1 MLINYI
7 HCFIYLNGELLIM
20 NELKMVYYNNLKFN
34 FIIKDIF
41 VLFSLLL
48 ISPFFSHAY
57 LPVSNDLTYSD
68 IIVLFFFL
76 INFFFYFKYFI
87 RYDSL
92 LISLIIIILGFILYN
107 SYQNYNSLLK
117 SMVQSIIVII
127 LLINNFKYF
136 NVSVSNRNKLYI
148 FILIN
153 LMAIFQISLFGNES
167 YAAFNTLPFFDSV
180 DKGFFFILL
189 LSFLIQNKKI
199 FNFFNYNILIFLSSI
214 NILFSGSRTSLLIL
228 IIFITYFLIINI
240 KKSKIFFLILIF
252 FVFIWINQYSFIKS
266 ILLDPSIVGSKQ
278 VMIFDLIYKINFLEF
293 FYFIIND
300 NSFLVRIENTKIIW
314 DNFSILNFFIGFGS
328 ESWKSILDLNQNSS
342 LDNSL
347 IVLFFNYGL
356 IGILFYFYILNNIYK
371 NLGFYF
377 TINIFLFSM
386 IQDIFGNFMFVSNIL
401 FFLILSTKNSLNE
414 IK

>member
-1 MLINYI
+1 
-7 HCFIYLNGELLIM
+7 M

-199 FNFFNYNILIFLSSI
+199 FNFFN
-214 NILFSGSRTSLLIL
+214 
-228 IIFITYFLIINI
+228 
-240 KKSKIFFLILIF
+240 
-252 FVFIWINQYSFIKS
+252 
-266 ILLDPSIVGSKQ
+266 
-278 VMIFDLIYKINFLEF
+278 
-293 FYFIIND
+293 
-300 NSFLVRIENTKIIW
+300 
-314 DNFSILNFFIGFGS
+314 
-328 ESWKSILDLNQNSS
+328 
-342 LDNSL
+342 
-347 IVLFFNYGL
+347 
-356 IGILFYFYILNNIYK
+356 
-371 NLGFYF
+371 
-377 TINIFLFSM
+377 
-386 IQDIFGNFMFVSNIL
+386 
-401 FFLILSTKNSLNE
+401 
-414 IK
+414 

>member
-1 MLINYI
+1 
-7 HCFIYLNGELLIM
+7 
-20 NELKMVYYNNLKFN
+20 
-34 FIIKDIF
+34 
-41 VLFSLLL
+41 
-48 ISPFFSHAY
+48 
-57 LPVSNDLTYSD
+57 
-68 IIVLFFFL
+68 
-76 INFFFYFKYFI
+76 
-87 RYDSL
+87 
-92 LISLIIIILGFILYN
+92 
-107 SYQNYNSLLK
+107 
-117 SMVQSIIVII
+117 
-127 LLINNFKYF
+127 
-136 NVSVSNRNKLYI
+136 
-148 FILIN
+148 
-153 LMAIFQISLFGNES
+153 
-167 YAAFNTLPFFDSV
+167 
-180 DKGFFFILL
+180 
-189 LSFLIQNKKI
+189 
-199 FNFFNYNILIFLSSI
+199 
-214 NILFSGSRTSLLIL
+214 SRTSLLIL